1 MEVDLSIIIVNYNVK
16 DFLENALIS
25 IRKATVGINT
35 EIFVVDNASE
45 DGSVEMIRQKFPDVK
60 LIANSENL
68 GFAKANNQ
76 ALKLAKGKYIL
87 LINPD
92 TIVQED
98 TFKVLISFFEA
109 HPECGMAGCKVLNP
123 DGTLQLACRRSF
135 PTPWVAFT
143 KMVGLSA
150 LFPRSKIFGR
160 YNLTYLDPDE
170 ITEVDAVSGS
180 FMMIRR
186 EVYEQVGGLD
196 EDFFMYGEDIDWC
209 YRIKKAGWKIYYVPL
224 TQIIHFKGES
234 TKRSNLDEIRI
245 FYDAMKIFV
254 KKHYREFALL
264 GLILRVGIIVRSLIA
279 MLGRF
284 LKNYWDMLVDV
295 LVVLISL
302 LIAEYVRFKAIFAF
316 PKYAYPEVL
325 IVPPLVFWISL
336 YSFGVYTNRKFSIG
350 YALIG
355 VWFSA
360 LILSSLTFFLKEY
373 AFSRMIFL
381 VMTALNTILIPGW
394 RLILRILGKIPFINV
409 RIIAKRVLIVGVSEK
424 TSSIVQKLRRKT
436 DENIKIIGVLDYD
449 MRRVGQKIDGV
460 EIIGSIN
467 TIDKVIREK
476 KINDV
481 IFVSGDLAY
490 SEIFSII
497 SRVKD
502 KSVNFKLAIV
512 GSDLIL
518 SKASIDSL
526 DDIPV
531 LDIDYNINKFLN
543 KLVKRIFDIVF
554 SIPLLIFVYPLIYF
568 KKIFR
573 GEIGNFGSK
582 ILLLPKVLSGKLSLI
597 GRPLDSPDWQDY
609 LGKKGLTGI
618 VQISEGEELSPEEVE
633 RLNIFYARN
642 QSLALDI
649 EILIRTL
656 IKLISNKRKIQ

>member
-1 MEVDLSIIIVNYNVK
+1 MGVDLSIIIVNYNVK
-16 DFLENALIS
+16 EFLENALIS
-25 IRKATVGINT
+25 IKKAIEGINA

-45 DGSVEMIRQKFPDVK
+45 DGSVEMIKQKFPDVN

-98 TFKVLISFFEA
+98 TFRVLLSFLES
-109 HPECGMAGCKVLNP
+109 HPECGMVGCKVLNP

-143 KMVGLSA
+143 KMIGLSS
-150 LFPRSKIFGR
+150 LFPKSKIFAK

-170 ITEVDAVSGS
+170 VAEVDAVSGS

-186 EVYEQVGGLD
+186 EVYEKVGGLD

-209 YRIKKAGWKIYYVPL
+209 YRIKKAGWKIYYVPF

-234 TKRSNLDEIRI
+234 TKRSNIDEIRV
-245 FYDAMKIFV
+245 FYEAMKIFV
-254 KKHYREFALL
+254 RKHYKEFALL
-264 GLILRVGIIVRSLIA
+264 GVILRVGIFLRGLVAL
-279 MLGRF
+279 LGKF
-284 LKNYWDMLVDV
+284 IKNYWDMLVDLVIV
-295 LVVLISL
+295 LFSFLAGEFI
-302 LIAEYVRFKAIFAF
+302 RFGQIFAL

-325 IVPPLVFWISL
+325 IVPPLITIFSL
-336 YSFGVYTNRKFSIG
+336 YAFGVYTNRKFSIG
-350 YALIG
+350 YSVIA

-360 LILSSLTFFLKEY
+360 LVLSSLTFFLKEY
-373 AFSRMIFL
+373 AFSRMIVL
-381 VMTALNTILIPGW
+381 MMTLLNTFLIPLW
-394 RLILRILGKIPFINV
+394 RLLLRILGKIPFVNISIV
-409 RIIAKRVLIVGVSEK
+409 AKRVLIVGTGANVSSLIK
-424 TSSIVQKLRRKT
+424 KLKNRTS
-436 DENIKIIGVLDYD
+436 ENIKVVGVVDYD
-449 MRRVGQKIDGV
+449 LRRVGEKIDGV
-460 EIIGSIN
+460 EIIGSISS
-467 TIDKVIREK
+467 IEKIIRER

-481 IFVSGDLAY
+481 IFLSDEVPY
-490 SEIFSII
+490 SQILSVI
-497 SRVKD
+497 SRVRD
-502 KSVNFKLAIV
+502 RSVNFKLALV

-518 SKASIDSL
+518 SKASIDTL

-531 LDIDYNINKFLN
+531 LDIDYNVNKFLN
-543 KLVKRIFDIVF
+543 RFAKRVFDIIF
-554 SIPLLIFVYPLIYF
+554 TIPLLIFVYPLVYL
-568 KKIFR
+568 KKFSR
-573 GEIGNFGSK
+573 KKVGNFDEK
-582 ILLLPKVLSGKLSLI
+582 ILLLPKVLSGKLSLV
-597 GRPLDSPDWQDY
+597 GRPLDSPDEKNY

-618 VQISEGEELSPEEVE
+618 VQISDHENLSEEEIE

-656 IKLISNKRKIQ
+656 INLIKNKGHF

>member
-25 IRKATVGINT
+25 IRNATAGLNT

-98 TFKVLISFFEA
+98 TFKILISFFET

-150 LFPRSKIFGR
+150 LFPKSKIFGR
-160 YNLTYLDPDE
+160 YNLTYLDPNE

-186 EVYEQVGGLD
+186 EIYEQVGGLD

-234 TKRSNLDEIRI
+234 TRRSNLDEIRI

-254 KKHYREFALL
+254 KKHYKEFALL
-264 GLILRVGIIVRSLIA
+264 GLILRVGIIVRGLIA
-279 MLGRF
+279 MLGKF
-284 LKNYWDMLVDV
+284 IKNYWDMLVDV
-295 LVVLISL
+295 LIVWISL

-350 YALIG
+350 YALIS
-355 VWFSA
+355 VWFSS

-373 AFSRMIFL
+373 AFSRMILL
-381 VMTALNTILIPGW
+381 VMTALNTVLIPGW

-409 RIIAKRVLIVGVSEK
+409 RIIAKRVLIVGAGEK
-424 TSSIVQKLRRKT
+424 TVSLIGKLRRKT

-460 EIIGSIN
+460 EIIGSIS
-467 TIDKVIREK
+467 TIDKVIRERK
-476 KINDV
+476 VNDI
-481 IFVSGDLAY
+481 IFVSGDLSY

-502 KSVNFKLAIV
+502 KSVNFKLALV

-518 SKASIDSL
+518 SKANIDSL

-543 KLVKRIFDIVF
+543 KFAKRIFDIVF
-554 SIPLLIFVYPLIYF
+554 SLPLLIFVYPLIYF

-573 GEIGNFGSK
+573 REIGSFGSR
-582 ILLLPKVLSGKLSLI
+582 ILLLPKVLSGKLSLV
-597 GRPLDSPDWQDY
+597 GRPLDSPDRQDY

-618 VQISEGEELSPEEVE
+618 VQISEVDELSPEEIE

-656 IKLISNKRKIQ
+656 IKLISNKRKI